1 MEIISSVVVSLL
13 NPSQV
18 RFLIKQ
24 TAVCVYTTLR
34 GTLKYLS
41 SLIYLAL
48 RDEGL
53 LYVCTGTQSLTS
65 FSVVSIR
72 LGRAGG
78 AVLTGCLSSKE
89 MSDKD
94 SRRLN
99 PPSLLPLRL
108 AVPHQH
114 ARGQDA

>member
-1 MEIISSVVVSLL
+1 MCAHNSTGNGKIPLFSNSSRSACRRAAL
-13 NPSQV
+13 
-18 RFLIKQ
+18 
-24 TAVCVYTTLR
+24 CVYRHAITN
-34 GTLKYLS
+34 
-41 SLIYLAL
+41 
-48 RDEGL
+48 
-53 LYVCTGTQSLTS
+53 VV
-65 FSVVSIR
+65 SVVSIS
-72 LGRAGG
+72 LGQAGG

-99 PPSLLPLRL
+99 PPSLLPLHL